1 MLHCDIDRRESGRL
15 TAIDDP
21 AQPGIAPGQSGRRL
35 RVFLVEDLPAV
46 REVVIESLAEIA
58 GLDVAGFAATE
69 AGALAWLSIHD
80 CDVVIVDLELKQG
93 NGIGVLKGLAD
104 SAPRH
109 SPLKIVYSNHV
120 NAGIRSLAK
129 QFGAQHFFDKTLDTP
144 RLFALLRRLAGAS
157 A

>member
-1 MLHCDIDRRESGRL
+1 MLRCDIHRRESRGL
-15 TAIDDP
+15 TAID
-21 AQPGIAPGQSGRRL
+21 AHAPSGNEAGLSGRRL

-46 REVVIESLAEIA
+46 REVVIESLAEID

-69 AGALAWLSIHD
+69 AGALAWLDTHD

-104 SAPRH
+104 SASLH
-109 SPLKIVYSNHV
+109 DPLKIVYSNHV
-120 NAGIRSLAK
+120 NASIRSLAK